1 MAGASEDRSR
11 VPQFRAAVAARR
23 QAAVEAPVAG
33 APVAA
38 EEAVAVAVPRRA
50 VEAPA
55 AGTVAGVAVAEV
67 PVMAAAAEEPE
78 PAT

>member
-1 MAGASEDRSR
+1 M
-11 VPQFRAAVAARR
+11 AARR

-50 VEAPA
+50 VEAP
-55 AGTVAGVAVAEV
+55 VA
-67 PVMAAAAEEPE
+67 VMAAAAEEPE